1 VRKGARVLVGVALL
15 TALILTIQ
23 LTALARAGGGHSS
36 GGGGGHSSGGGGF
49 SGGGS
54 HSSGGGFYFVGG
66 GSGSSSGGSPVIFF
80 VIVGLIGAFLIYRW
94 WASQQSSQGAGDNAP
109 SVPPPGVDLAAVQSG
124 LAALQTRDPNFN
136 QQVFLDRA
144 QQTFFVLQNAWMA
157 RNLEPARVYLS
168 DGIYNRWKLQI
179 DQMLAMHKRNVLED
193 LAINGCTIARVA
205 GDPNF
210 DSITVRI
217 DAWAA
222 DYEVNDQNQMVSGD
236 KKAAPFT
243 EYWTFIRSRAAQTRV
258 GETAQITQCP
268 NCGAPV
274 QLNESGVCAYCK
286 AVVTSG
292 QFGWVLDNIT
302 QADQWSAAA

>member
-1 VRKGARVLVGVALL
+1 MRQGARALL
-15 TALILTIQ
+15 AVAITAVVILTIQ
-23 LTALARAGGGHSS
+23 VTALARAGGGHSS
-36 GGGGGHSSGGGGF
+36 SGGGSSGG
-49 SGGGS
+49 SYSGGS
-54 HSSGGGFYFVGG
+54 HSSGGGIYYVGG
-66 GSGSSSGGSPVIFF
+66 SGSGSSSGGSPVVFF
-80 VIVGLIGAFLIYRW
+80 LFLGLIAAVLIYRW
-94 WASQQSSQGAGDNAP
+94 WASRKRGTSSGSANVGTSAP
-109 SVPPPGVDLAAVQSG
+109 AAQIDAAAVQSG
-124 LAALQTRDPNFN
+124 LRALQARDPNFN
-136 QQVFLDRA
+136 QQVFVDRA

-179 DQMLAMHKRNVLED
+179 DQMLAMHKRNLLED
-193 LAINGCTIARVA
+193 LAINGCTVARVA
-205 GDPNF
+205 SDPNF
-210 DSITVRI
+210 DGITTRI

-222 DYEVNDQNQMVSGD
+222 DYEVDDQNKMVSGD

-243 EYWTFIRSRAAQTRV
+243 EYWTFIRSRAAQTRA

-274 QLNESGVCAYCK
+274 QLSESGVCAYCR

>member
-1 VRKGARVLVGVALL
+1 VRKGARVLVGVALV

-36 GGGGGHSSGGGGF
+36 GGGGGHSSGGGF
-49 SGGGS
+49 SSGGS

-94 WASQQSSQGAGDNAP
+94 WLSQQSSESAGNNAP
-109 SVPPPGVDLAAVQSG
+109 SVPAAGVDLAAVQSG

-168 DGIYNRWKLQI
+168 DGIYNRWKMQI

-193 LAINGCTIARVA
+193 LAINGCTVARVA